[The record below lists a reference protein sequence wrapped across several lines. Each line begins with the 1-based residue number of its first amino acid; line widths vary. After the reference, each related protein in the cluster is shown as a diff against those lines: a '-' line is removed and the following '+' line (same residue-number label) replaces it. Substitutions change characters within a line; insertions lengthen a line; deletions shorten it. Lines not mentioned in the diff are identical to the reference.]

1 MIFIL
6 LTGFTVK
13 SQDILLL
20 KDHAP
25 QPVKMTDISWL
36 AGYWTGSGLG
46 GDCEELWLPIADSSL
61 YGVFRFLEKGTLQF
75 TEYMTLIQ
83 LADGNIEIRLK
94 HFGRDLTPWEEKEE
108 WTHFRLIK
116 VEGQTAYFDKL
127 TYQRS
132 GKKLTIKLL
141 LNNKEK
147 SWTETFV
154 LKKSGL

>member
-1 MIFIL
+1 
-6 LTGFTVK
+6 
-13 SQDILLL
+13 
-20 KDHAP
+20 
-25 QPVKMTDISWL
+25 
-36 AGYWTGSGLG
+36 
-46 GDCEELWLPIADSSL
+46 
-61 YGVFRFLEKGTLQF
+61 
-75 TEYMTLIQ
+75 MTLIQ
-83 LADGNIEIRLK
+83 LADGSIEIRLK

-108 WTHFRLIK
+108 WTRFRLIK